1 LGYHR
6 SGGYQQG
13 RFEPINPGKYIGAT
27 PVLYLSSWEYRLF
40 IRLDQ
45 NPNVLKWSANTVKI
59 PYVFQGDN
67 RNHSYFMDAY
77 VEMGD
82 GKGGVRKI
90 LIEIKPDKQCYR
102 PDPPKNNN
110 TKALKNY
117 REKCLDYV
125 KNQNK
130 WNTAWRFARANSM
143 IFYVL
148 TEKGSYTFIDGIF
161 TRVSNK
167 GINF

>member
-1 LGYHR
+1 MGYHK
-6 SGGYQQG
+6 SGSYQQG

-45 NPNVLKWSANTVKI
+45 NPSVIRWSANTVKI
-59 PYVFQGDN
+59 PYVFQGDS

-77 VEMGD
+77 VEMKSGE
-82 GKGGVRKI
+82 GIRKI
-90 LIEIKPDKQCYR
+90 LIEIKPDRQCYK
-102 PDPPKNNN
+102 PDPPKVNNH
-110 TKALKNY
+110 KALKNY

-130 WNTAWRFARANSM
+130 WKTAHGFAIMNGM
-143 IFYVL
+143 TFYVL
-148 TEKGSYTFIDGIF
+148 TEKGSYSFIDGVF
-161 TRVSNK
+161 TKVSNK